1 MMVRFRF
8 DRETS
13 ALSVGSGP
21 KGSVGVMDRWSLAE
35 TGTGLASRALGIWT
49 LRFAFLCRAG
59 PPEFPTT
66 RFAVAAAFG
75 TGVETAVP
83 SLGDK
88 DARTDPTDDLSAN
101 GAVSSGESS
110 RFRDNF
116 DVWSLPFLALA
127 DGDFR
132 ARGTGSDV
140 AADEKASW
148 SGAPGDRSGT
158 RLGSIRRLGGDAA
171 PSPED

>member
-8 DRETS
+8 DCETS
-13 ALSVGSGP
+13 ALSVGSAP

-49 LRFAFLCRAG
+49 LRFAFLCSAG
-59 PPEFPTT
+59 SSEFPTN
-66 RFAVAAAFG
+66 RFAVAFG
-75 TGVETAVP
+75 TRDETAVP

-88 DARTDPTDDLSAN
+88 DARTDPTNDLSAN
-101 GAVSSGESS
+101 GAVGLGESS
-110 RFRDNF
+110 KFRDNF

-158 RLGSIRRLGGDAA
+158 RLGSIRRFGGDAA
-171 PSPED
+171 PSPEG